1 MNPVIMTMNK
11 RIAHILM
18 ALVGFLGL
26 FSPMAAFAQ
35 QTTQTPLGEVSTF
48 GDLVSLIW
56 NYGSQVIIALA
67 VLFIVLGAFF
77 YAASMGNEERINQ
90 GKQMIF
96 GSLIAVTIV
105 LFSGVLIR
113 TLHKPTEG
121 TAGNLNDVP
130 TVINNATN
138 ILVGSIGAFAVL
150 MMVYAGFMY
159 VTAQGETEKLSKA
172 HAAFRTSIIGLVI
185 GALAYVIV
193 NNVVNYFL

>member
-1 MNPVIMTMNK
+1 MNK
-11 RIAHILM
+11 SIAKIIAGM
-18 ALVGFLGL
+18 AGLLGL
-26 FSPMAAFAQ
+26 LSPITAFAQ

-56 NYGSQVIIALA
+56 NYGSQVLIALA

-121 TAGNLNDVP
+121 TAGNLSDVP

-138 ILVGSIGAFAVL
+138 ILVGSIGTFAVL
-150 MMVYAGFMY
+150 MMTYAGFLF

-172 HAAFRTSIIGLVI
+172 RAAFKTSIIGLVI
-185 GALAYVIV
+185 GAFAYVIV